1 MALTKCNFLPL
12 DRWVQVQPICTLHPL
27 TGLVSPCLSC
37 LSCLFCLTSL
47 FCLCCLTCL
56 THLRGL
62 SLKSHSSN
70 DSCLTFFASF
80 LPLQSTYLLVQLVIV
95 TATAIRS
102 QRTTEQH
109 LFQASRLSQCQFR
122 SVFAVLILGKTCF
135 SQFKFFSW
143 SE

>member
-12 DRWVQVQPICTLHPL
+12 DGWVQVHLGAAHLHSAPSGGACLPL
-27 TGLVSPCLSC
+27 SLLSLLSLLSHLSHPSDGACLS
-37 LSCLFCLTSL
+37 S
-47 FCLCCLTCL
+47 L
-56 THLRGL
+56 THLMTL
-62 SLKSHSSN
+62 VSH
-70 DSCLTFFASF
+70 FFASF
-80 LPLQSTYLLVQLVIV
+80 PPLQSTYLLVQLVIV

-109 LFQASRLSQCQFR
+109 LSQASRLSQCQFR